1 MSLPS
6 STHPPQAAAAG
17 AVQEATRGSDYAAL
31 CRIVRSAGL
40 LKRRRAAYAL
50 HIGAILAAF
59 AAVWVVVVLL
69 GDSWFQ
75 TITAVAMGITF
86 TQVGF
91 LGHDGGHQQVFA
103 SRRAN
108 DAFGRVMGNV
118 LLGLS
123 YGWWIDKHNRH
134 HANPNKE
141 GHDPDIGDGVLVFTT
156 SQVAGRTGRFARA
169 FTRRQAWLFFPLLT
183 LEGLHLRVASIR
195 SLLPRAERSMRG
207 GRAKTD
213 ALLLCLHFAVYFTAL
228 LLVMSPAKA
237 AVFIAIHQ
245 GVFGL
250 YMGCAFAPNHKGMPT
265 LAPDEE
271 LDYLRRQVLTSRNV
285 CGGPFTDLFLGGLN
299 YQIEHHLFP
308 NMPRFSLRHAQRLV
322 RSYCADLHIDYTE
335 TSLIGSYVAALRHLS
350 QLGASLTAQPAV
362 TGPPLGTR

>member
-1 MSLPS
+1 VTFVPRSTTTVSS
-6 STHPPQAAAAG
+6 STLISSPGDTA
-17 AVQEATRGSDYAAL
+17 RGSDYAAL

-40 LKRRRAAYAL
+40 LRRRRVAYGL
-50 HIGAILAAF
+50 HISAILAAF
-59 AAVWVVVVLL
+59 AAVWIVVVLL
-69 GDSWFQ
+69 GNSWYQ

-108 DAFGRVMGNV
+108 DAFGRVLGNA
-118 LLGLS
+118 LIGLS

-156 SQVAGRTGRFARA
+156 SQVARRTGRFARA
-169 FTRRQAWLFFPLLT
+169 VTRRQAWLFFPLLT

-207 GRAKTD
+207 GRPRTEV
-213 ALLLCLHFAVYFTAL
+213 LLMCLHFAVYFTVL
-228 LLVMSPAKA
+228 LLVMSPEKA

-250 YMGCAFAPNHKGMPT
+250 YMGCSFAPNHKGMRT
-265 LAPDEE
+265 IAADED
-271 LDYLRRQVLTSRNV
+271 LDYLKRQVLTSRNV
-285 CGGPFTDLFLGGLN
+285 RGGFLTDLLLGGLN

-308 NMPRFSLRHAQRLV
+308 SMPRATLPRAQGLI
-322 RSYCADLHIDYTE
+322 RSYCAEQNIDYHE
-335 TSLIGSYVAALRHLS
+335 TSLLGSYCAALRHLNE
-350 QLGASLTAQPAV
+350 LGAPLRSSPPVNSPAA
-362 TGPPLGTR
+362 